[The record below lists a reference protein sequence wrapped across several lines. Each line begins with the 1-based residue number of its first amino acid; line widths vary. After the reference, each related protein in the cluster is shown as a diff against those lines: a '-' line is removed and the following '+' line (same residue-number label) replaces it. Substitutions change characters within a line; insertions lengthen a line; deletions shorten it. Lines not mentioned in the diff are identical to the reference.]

1 MIVKLR
7 RGERRYRD
15 LTRDRPYVVIG
26 IEADD
31 LRILNDEGRPFLYPA
46 RVFRV
51 IDRREPDDWISEVGD
66 EGERYA
72 YSPPLNGA
80 GFFEDFFD
88 GSKRAVRTFWRVVND
103 QLAAAVAR

>member
-7 RGERRYRD
+7 RRERRYRD
-15 LTRDRPYVVIG
+15 LTPDRPYVVIG

-46 RVFRV
+46 GLFRV
-51 IDRREPDDWISEVGD
+51 IDRREPDDWINEIGD

-72 YSPPLNGA
+72 YSPPLNGPA
-80 GFFEDFFD
+80 FFEDFFD
-88 GSKRAVRTFWRVVND
+88 GNKQAVRTFWRIVND
-103 QLAAAVAR
+103 QLAAALAR

>member
-1 MIVKLR
+1 MIAKLR

-15 LTRDRPYVVIG
+15 LTPNRPYVVIG

-31 LRILNDEGRPFLYPA
+31 LRVLNDEGRPFLYPV
-46 RVFRV
+46 RIFR
-51 IDRREPDDWISEVGD
+51 ITDRREPDDWVSETGE

-72 YSPPLNGA
+72 YPPALNGA

-88 GSKRAVRTFWRVVND
+88 GDRRAVRTFWRTVNE
-103 QLAAAVAR
+103 QLAAAAR